1 MTAAGPDTAR
11 RLFSYLGGEEWS
23 QYREIL
29 DVFAGTFFAEFTPE
43 DVTERLTE
51 KGMNLPV
58 DTVAA
63 RLESLATWGNVTV
76 SSSVGNP
83 TSLDDY
89 YRRRNRYLIT
99 RAGQEVHG
107 VVEDIITRVDEV
119 RDVTTGRLETVKAAL
134 EKLVDLDLDEVDAES
149 LAEAVREVFDPHMAF
164 TNEITQF
171 FAAINQWQ
179 SRYDLDPEELGFF
192 TNVLVGYVSDRIH
205 EIERTSRPIG
215 RLLNRLGDRT
225 DAIATR
231 VGSKL
236 AERVERAGLSDTVV
250 VSHAVGSRTEDWDH
264 LAAWFVSRP
273 SQPSRIDQLTRQAVA
288 AVRTLT
294 TNLSRLSRVGLGAS
308 SRRADFLRLAGFFNS
323 AADDQIHTLASAA
336 FGLHGPVHLEVL
348 TDDHSDS
355 VPTTTSWWDAPKA
368 LVPVSLRKRGDTRNR
383 GRASPVRD
391 RTKERA
397 LIHERRQR
405 LREARRRV
413 DQELIG
419 VGDIHGSHLSMAALA
434 RLQGLLDRSSA
445 YRVADGQRTVRDGA
459 VVCTVR
465 PIPGTST
472 VVTCPEGTLVL
483 ENLTIDIATT
493 EPADVAG

>member
-11 RLFSYLGGEEWS
+11 RLFSYLGGEEWG

-43 DVTERLTE
+43 DVTERLVE
-51 KGMNLPV
+51 KGIDLPV
-58 DTVAA
+58 ETVAA
-63 RLESLATWGNVTV
+63 RLESLASWGNLTV

-83 TSLDDY
+83 ASLADY

-119 RDVTTGRLETVKAAL
+119 RDVTTGRLGAVKAAL
-134 EKLVDLDLDEVDAES
+134 ERLADLDLAEVDAES
-149 LAEAVREVFDPHMAF
+149 LAEAVRQVFDPHMAF

-215 RLLNRLGDRT
+215 RLLDRLGDRT
-225 DAIATR
+225 YAIATR
-231 VGSKL
+231 AGSKL
-236 AERVERAGLSDTVV
+236 AARIERAGLSDTVAI
-250 VSHAVGSRTEDWDH
+250 SHAIGSRTEDWDH
-264 LAAWFVSRP
+264 LSAWFVSLP
-273 SQPSRIDQLTRQAVA
+273 SRPSRIDHLTRQAVA

-308 SRRADFLRLAGFFNS
+308 SRRADFLRLAGFFHS
-323 AADDQIHTLASAA
+323 AAEDQIHTIASAA
-336 FGLHGPVHLEVL
+336 FGLHGPVHFEALS
-348 TDDHSDS
+348 DDPSDS
-355 VPTTTSWWDAPKA
+355 VPATTSWWDAPKA
-368 LVPVSLRKRGDTRNR
+368 LVPVSLRKRGDTTNR

-391 RTKERA
+391 RTRERA
-397 LIHERRQR
+397 LIQDRRQR

-413 DQELIG
+413 DRELI
-419 VGDIHGSHLSMAALA
+419 DIGAMDGGHLSMAALV
-434 RLQGLLDRSSA
+434 RLQGLLDRASA
-445 YRVADGQRTVRDGA
+445 YRVADGERTVRDGA

-465 PIPGTST
+465 PTPGTPT

-483 ENLTIDIATT
+483 ANMTIDISAA
-493 EPADVAG
+493 EPAEVAG